1 MTLSSRSLEINAA
14 PHELLSKLWESTTEL
29 LWLPNWGGRS
39 DSVLAL
45 NPIAILESATQFS
58 KDALQAF
65 CTEHM
70 PQQLNA
76 ALPWGPLAGGV
87 FGALSYEASFDLDRL
102 RSIQNRSLGVPRARF
117 GFYPVVI
124 VYSEI
129 TRTWSLSGQL
139 ERFPAYAQQLQATFQ
154 AACALPNSIHSI
166 AHTAKFHPQVSE
178 KEYSS
183 WVRTARKLI
192 QNGDIYQA
200 NLAHPIRIHGTEPL
214 VQLFERIHTSNP
226 SPWACIYKAPQFTIL
241 SNSPE
246 LLLTLKASQIVSKP
260 IAGTR
265 PRGSDTQSDE
275 KLRRNL
281 LRSPKERAEH
291 LMLVDLVRNDLGKVC
306 TAGTVSVPLLMDREP
321 YRNVYHIVST
331 ITGTLNPSS
340 HPLDAL
346 EALFPGGTITGTP
359 KLRSIEIID
368 SLESHPRGFYTGSLG
383 YINPCGD
390 LEFNIL
396 IRTLQ
401 VFSQTEGW
409 DAVLHVGAGI
419 VADSVPRREYH
430 ETLHKADAWKQVLAE
445 CVRSQDVLEATH

>member
-1 MTLSSRSLEINAA
+1 MIISTRILSTGPS
-14 PHELLSKLWESTTEL
+14 PHELLDKLWVNSAEL
-29 LWLPNWGGRS
+29 IWLPSFGGAP

-45 NPIAILESATQFS
+45 NPLAIFESAANFS
-58 KDALQAF
+58 IGALRAF
-65 CTEHM
+65 CTQHM
-70 PQQLNA
+70 PVQVQSA
-76 ALPWGPLAGGV
+76 TPWGPLAGGV

-102 RSIQNRSLGVPRARF
+102 RSIQPRTLGVPRARF
-117 GFYPVVI
+117 GFYPVVLAYTASTNI
-124 VYSEI
+124 
-129 TRTWSLSGQL
+129 WFLSGQL
-139 ERFPAYAQQLQATFQ
+139 DAFPEYAQDLSALFHGALTKSSLPAPQEHQAQ
-154 AACALPNSIHSI
+154 
-166 AHTAKFHPQVSE
+166 FHPQVAE

-183 WVRTARKLI
+183 WVRATRKLI
-192 QNGDIYQA
+192 QNGDLYQA

-214 VQLFERIHTSNP
+214 PQLFRRIHASNP
-226 SPWACIYKAPQFTIL
+226 SPWACIFKAPQFTIL

-246 LLLTLKASQIVSKP
+246 LLLTLKSAKIVSKP

-265 PRGSDTQSDE
+265 PRGVDSASDE

-306 TAGTVSVPLLMDREP
+306 TAGTVDVPLLMDREP

-331 ITGTLNPSS
+331 ISGTLDPTL

-346 EALFPGGTITGTP
+346 GALFPGGTITGTP
-359 KLRSIEIID
+359 KLRSIEVID

-401 VFSQTEGW
+401 VFPQAEGW

-419 VADSVPRREYH
+419 VADSNPRREYR

-445 CVRSQDVLEATH
+445 AACESS